1 MEFGIV
7 FWFLFYLAFFCL
19 STYLGYQK
27 GNLIAGILLG
37 YVLGP
42 IGALLMYMSKDRK
55 HISCPSCQAEINKRS
70 YICPKCHAKV
80 GVSAT
85 AVHGG

>member
-42 IGALLMYMSKDRK
+42 IGALLIYMSKDRK
-55 HISCPSCQAEINKRS
+55 HITCPSCHAEIHKRS
-70 YICPKCHAKV
+70 YICPKCQVKV
-80 GVSAT
+80 GVSAAT
-85 AVHGG
+85 AQEG

>member
-1 MEFGIV
+1 MEFDIA
-7 FWFLFYLAFFCL
+7 FWFCFYLAFFCL

-42 IGALLMYMSKDRK
+42 IGALLMFMSKDRR
-55 HISCPSCQAEINKRS
+55 HIECPSCHLEIDRRS
-70 YICPKCHAKV
+70 YICPKCHVQIGLRA
-80 GVSAT
+80 GAP
-85 AVHGG
+85 